1 MVFSFFL
8 SPDPDRDKIRI
19 CKKRTK
25 IVSTSKY
32 KKIIPV
38 YIIHTKFWI
47 LKFLLSFLGEVSP
60 KPNQKD
66 HLDLIKLL
74 NNKFQSCSVFTLPNI
89 STCGISRVAKIP
101 SFITVVLQAAL
112 LYVQDRRFCV
122 QPSAGFETQLTEFE
136 PIYKVTISAKYWHCL
151 RDIITHRKNKIISN
165 L

>member
-38 YIIHTKFWI
+38 YIIHT
-47 LKFLLSFLGEVSP
+47 
-60 KPNQKD
+60 
-66 HLDLIKLL
+66 
-74 NNKFQSCSVFTLPNI
+74 KFQSCSVFTLPNI

-136 PIYKVTISAKYWHCL
+136 PIYKVTISAKYLHCL
-151 RDIITHRKNKIISN
+151 RDIITHRKNKIISK